1 VVNLLNLLTLNLQDT
16 YIVIQAAGLG
26 TRMWPLSKTNKP
38 KQFYDL
44 LSQGKSML
52 QMTFERFSEFVPREN
67 IFVITHDSYASLV
80 TEQLP
85 FLSPGNLILEP
96 LRKNTA
102 PGFLYAIKKIQL
114 RNPQALILQS
124 NCDFYTNEGEKFA
137 NDIKKMISYS
147 RENACM
153 MVMGVKPA
161 SLEPTFGFIQ
171 IQTNQAVTD
180 QVFPV
185 KTFADSAIPELITT
199 FIRSGEF
206 LWNTSLFCAPL
217 SYLFK
222 TYEEHAPD
230 LLELFQDSEKWLN
243 TKKEKSTLNKI
254 YPLCRNVAFR
264 FEILYKQSKA
274 FCFVGNFDF
283 KRVINFNHL
292 WEAHEKDYLGNA
304 VNGSNVIVYNTSNS
318 TILAPDRKL
327 VVVDGLEG
335 YIVVDSEDALL
346 IAPKGDEEKL
356 KNVYNDI
363 KRLKGEKFT

>member
-1 VVNLLNLLTLNLQDT
+1 MVNLLNLLILILQDS
-16 YIVIQAAGLG
+16 YIVIQASGLG
-26 TRMWPLSKTNKP
+26 TRMWPLSKSDKP

-44 LSQGKSML
+44 LSQGKTML

-67 IFVITHDSYASLV
+67 IFVISHDSYADLV
-80 TEQLP
+80 VEQLP
-85 FLSPGNLILEP
+85 FLAPGNLILEP

-102 PGFLYAIKKIQL
+102 PGFLYALKKIEL
-114 RNPQALILQS
+114 KNPKAIVLQS
-124 NCDFYTNEGEKFA
+124 NCDFHTNEGEKFA
-137 NDIKKMISYS
+137 SDIKKMLSFS
-147 RENACM
+147 RENESM

-171 IQTNQAVTD
+171 IQNNHPLSD

-185 KTFADSAIPELITT
+185 KTFADSAIPELINT

-217 SYLFK
+217 SYLIS
-222 TYEEHAPD
+222 TYQEHAPD
-230 LLELFQDSEKWLN
+230 LLELFQDSAKWLN

-264 FEILYKQSKA
+264 FEILYKQAKA
-274 FCFVGNFDF
+274 FCYLGSFDF

-304 VNGSNVIVYNTSNS
+304 VNGSNVVVYNTSNS

-327 VVVDGLEG
+327 VVVDGLED

-356 KNVYNDI
+356 KNFYNDI